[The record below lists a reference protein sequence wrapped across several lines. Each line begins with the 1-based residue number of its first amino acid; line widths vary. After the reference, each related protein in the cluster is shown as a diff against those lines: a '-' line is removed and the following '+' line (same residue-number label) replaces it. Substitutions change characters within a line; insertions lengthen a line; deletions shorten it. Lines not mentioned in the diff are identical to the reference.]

1 LSPKRGGNM
10 GLNPVVRDRA
20 QAARVLCAI
29 TFHFSDTHL
38 GFLAAVLRSLSEF
51 PVADLSVVIVTNT
64 FNEEDLAQ
72 LRRLCS
78 EMPSGKSAAIR
89 SYGDL
94 PHPFDLTWCHK
105 AIISEEFAA
114 GGHGRYTHFIY
125 LEDDIELSFANFCYF
140 VEYREILRSFGLLP
154 AFVRVEY
161 STALGSLVASDAFWP
176 VYVPVQSHI
185 CLGDTVLV
193 NMPNPYNPLFIL
205 DVELAAEYVRSRSFD
220 HESSRALC
228 SWGVRERAAMG
239 LCLENVPPPFQT
251 RYLVPVCRRT
261 GKLQEF
267 ARISHLP
274 NNYAND
280 PRSPLGKLR
289 VDELFV
295 GVHELWR

>member
-1 LSPKRGGNM
+1 M
-10 GLNPVVRDRA
+10 ARA
-20 QAARVLCAI
+20 LCAI

-51 PVADLSVVIVTNT
+51 PVAEMSVVIVTNT
-64 FNEEDLAQ
+64 FSEEDLAQ

-78 EMPSGKSAAIR
+78 EMPSGKSASIR
-89 SYGDL
+89 SCGDL

-114 GGHGRYTHFIY
+114 GNDGRYTHFIY

-140 VEYREILRSFGLLP
+140 VEYREILRSSGLLP

-161 STALGSLVASDAFWP
+161 SAALGGFVASDAFWP
-176 VYVPVQSHI
+176 VCVPVQSHI
-185 CLGDTVLV
+185 RLGDTVLV
-193 NMPNPYNPLFIL
+193 NMPNPYNPFFIL

-220 HESSRALC
+220 REGSRALC

-239 LCLENVPPPFQT
+239 LCLENVPPPFQS
-251 RYLVPVCRRT
+251 RYLVPVSRRT
-261 GKLQEF
+261 ATAPAF
-267 ARISHLP
+267 ARVRHLP
-274 NNYAND
+274 NNYADN
-280 PRSPLGKLR
+280 PHSPLGKVR
-289 VDELFV
+289 MDELFA

>member
-1 LSPKRGGNM
+1 M

-20 QAARVLCAI
+20 LAARVLCAI
-29 TFHFSDTHL
+29 TFHFADNHL
-38 GFLAAVLRSLSEF
+38 GFLTAVLRSLSEF

-64 FNEEDLAQ
+64 FREEDLAQ

-78 EMPSGKSAAIR
+78 EMPSGKTASIR
-89 SYGDL
+89 RYGSL
-94 PHPFDLTWCHK
+94 PHPFNLTWCHK

-114 GGHGRYTHFIY
+114 GNHGRYTHFIY

-140 VEYREILRSFGLLP
+140 VEYREVLRSFGLLP
-154 AFVRVEY
+154 AFIRVEY
-161 STALGSLVASDAFWP
+161 SAALGGFVASDAFWP

-185 CLGDTVLV
+185 RLGDTVLV
-193 NMPNPYNPLFIL
+193 NMPNPYNPFFIL

-220 HESSRALC
+220 REGSRALC

-251 RYLVPVCRRT
+251 RYLVPVSRRT
-261 GKLQEF
+261 AMTPAF
-267 ARISHLP
+267 AQVRHLP
-274 NNYAND
+274 DNYAND
-280 PRSPLGKLR
+280 PRSPLGKVP
-289 VDELFV
+289 VDGLFA